1 MDYIY
6 GKVSWD
12 KFQNVSPFENQT
24 IETRT
29 QKYERIIE
37 YIDSIEPCDFVKNLK
52 LLKRIGSDSKSA
64 EVFLIEYDNNSRSN
78 TSIALNNSRSNT
90 SIALK
95 VLPIINS
102 NSYDKNE
109 NELRIALSASN
120 LVLERSSI
128 YFPLVYMFDECFDT
142 VFYNDEYNEKS
153 QIYQKIDKYKSHILM
168 SELADED
175 LYTYLVK
182 NHSTLSTEDWIEL
195 INHCLKAISDL
206 HNKLNVIH
214 NDLHLRNFLV
224 IKYEN
229 RIIPLIHDFGSSE
242 FVSEDE
248 IELYEYNKLDIN
260 FFLNNLLEFL
270 TLNKVCLND
279 VEKYITLKLK

>member
-6 GKVSWD
+6 GKVPWD
-12 KFQNVSPFENQT
+12 KFENVLPFENQT
-24 IETRT
+24 FETRKE
-29 QKYERIIE
+29 KYDRIID
-37 YIDSIEPCDFVKNLK
+37 YIDNIEPCDFVKNLK
-52 LLKRIGSDSKSA
+52 VLQRIGSQSKSA
-64 EVFLIEYDNNSRSN
+64 EVFLIEYDSRCN
-78 TSIALNNSRSNT
+78 ASIELNNSRCNT

-128 YFPLVYMFDECFDT
+128 YFPLVYTFDECFDT
-142 VFYNDEYNEKS
+142 IFYNDEYNTKS
-153 QIYQKIDKYKSHILM
+153 KIYQKKDKYKSHILM
-168 SELADED
+168 SELANED
-175 LYTYLVK
+175 LYTYLYK
-182 NHSTLSTEDWIEL
+182 NHSTLSNDDWIEL

-214 NDLHLRNFLV
+214 NDLHLKNFLV

-229 RIIPLIHDFGSSE
+229 HIIPLIHDFGSSE
-242 FVSEDE
+242 FVNYDE
-248 IELYEYNKLDIN
+248 IKLYNYDKLDIE
-260 FFLNNLLEFL
+260 FFLNNLLEFDF
-270 TLNKVCLND
+270 LND
-279 VEKYITLKLK
+279 NVKNFITSKF